1 MRRGDIYMV
10 DLEPTGGSEQRGHRP
25 VLIVSPDDYNKMFA
39 PLVCPITSGG
49 NYARNKGVAV
59 QIVGG
64 QIVGA
69 VLCNQMRTLDV
80 KAREGKR
87 VEAVAPGVLQDV
99 LWKLQAIVAD

>member
-1 MRRGDIYMV
+1 MKRGDIYMV
-10 DLEPTGGSEQRGHRP
+10 DLEPTVGQEQRGRRP
-25 VLIVSPDDYNKMFA
+25 VLIISPDAYNKAFA

-64 QIVGA
+64 KTTGV

-80 KAREGKR
+80 KARSGKR
-87 VEAVAPGVLQDV
+87 IEAIAPAVMQEV
-99 LWKLQAIVAD
+99 LWAVQDIVAE